1 MPQGHAQRL
10 GVGFVG
16 SGFVTRFH
24 IRSWVGVRDAD
35 IRGIWSPNQAHAG
48 EAAALAR
55 ALGVGEAKAYP
66 SLRELVRSPEIEAIW
81 ICIPNDRRVAI
92 VEEIVEVLKSG
103 DGHLVG
109 LACEKPLAR
118 TVAEARR
125 MLQLVEESGL
135 RHGYLENQVFA
146 PAVQRGKEII
156 WQRGAALTGRPYVAR
171 AAEEHSGPHSAWFWQ
186 GSRQGGGVL
195 NDMMCHSLE
204 AARFLLTAP
213 GAARDALRPISVTAQ
228 IASLKWS
235 RPAYVQRLRETMG
248 PQVDYQ
254 HAPAE
259 DFARA
264 SILLE
269 DADSNPLLI
278 DATTSWSFVGPG
290 LRLTMELLGPEYS
303 LSINTLESPLKVF
316 FSRHVM
322 GRAGED
328 LVEKQNAESGL
339 MPVVEDEAAAYG
351 YTAENRH
358 MVRQFLAGEL
368 PAEDWR
374 DGLNVV
380 ALLMTCYMAAELGRS
395 LEFPPPGLDTFVPQV
410 ARGTWKPR

>member
-1 MPQGHAQRL
+1 MQGRNQRL

-24 IRSWVGVRDAD
+24 LRSWVGVRDAD

-55 ALGVGEAKAYP
+55 ELGVGDAKSYP
-66 SLRELVRSPEIEAIW
+66 SLRELVQSPEIDAIW
-81 ICIPNDRRVAI
+81 ICIPNDMRIAI
-92 VEEIVEVLKSG
+92 VEEIVEVLKAG
-103 DGHLVG
+103 GGHLVG

-125 MLQLVEESGL
+125 LLQLVEETGL

-146 PAVQRGKEII
+146 PALQRGKEII
-156 WQRGAALTGRPYVAR
+156 WQRGAALTGRPYLAR

-235 RPAYVQRLRETMG
+235 RPEYVHRLRETMG

-269 DADSNPLLI
+269 DPHRNPLI
-278 DATTSWSFVGPG
+278 IEATTSWSFVGPG

-303 LSINTLESPLKVF
+303 LSMNTLESPLKVF
-316 FSRHVM
+316 FSRHVR
-322 GRAGED
+322 GSAGED
-328 LVEKQNAESGL
+328 LVEKQNADSGL

-358 MVRQFLAGEL
+358 MVRHFLAGEM

>member
-1 MPQGHAQRL
+1 
-10 GVGFVG
+10 VGFVG

-35 IRGIWSPNQAHAG
+35 IRGIWSPNPAHAG

-55 ALGVGEAKAYP
+55 ALGVGEAKSYP
-66 SLRELVRSPEIEAIW
+66 SLRELVRSPEIEALW
-81 ICIPNDRRVAI
+81 ICIPNDRRVAT
-92 VEEIVEVLKSG
+92 VEEIVDVLKAG
-103 DGHLVG
+103 GGHLVG
-109 LACEKPLAR
+109 LACEKPLACN
-118 TVAEARR
+118 VAEAQR
-125 MLQLVEESGL
+125 MLQLVEETGL

-146 PAVQRGKEII
+146 PAMQRGKAII
-156 WQRGAALTGRPYVAR
+156 WQRGAALTGRPYLAR

-195 NDMMCHSLE
+195 NDMMCHSIE

-213 GAARDALRPISVTAQ
+213 GAARDALRPLSVTAQ
-228 IASLKWS
+228 IASLKWR

-254 HAPAE
+254 RAPAE

-269 DADSNPLLI
+269 DADRNPLII
-278 DATTSWSFVGPG
+278 DATTSWNFVGPG

-303 LSINTLESPLKVF
+303 LSINTLDSPLKVF
-316 FSRHVM
+316 FSRHVI

-358 MVRQFLAGEL
+358 MVRQFLAGEM

-374 DGLNVV
+374 DGLKVV
-380 ALLMTCYMAAELGRS
+380 ALLMTCYMAAERGRS
-395 LEFPPPGLDTFVPQV
+395 LDFPPPGLDTFVPQV

>member
-1 MPQGHAQRL
+1 MLRGNAQRL

-55 ALGVGEAKAYP
+55 ALGVGEAQSYP
-66 SLRELVRSPEIEAIW
+66 SLRELVRSPEIDAIW
-81 ICIPNDRRVAI
+81 ICIPNDRRVAT

-103 DGHLVG
+103 GGQLVG

-125 MLQLVEESGL
+125 MLQLVEETGL

-156 WQRGAALTGRPYVAR
+156 WQRGAALTGRPYLAR

-254 HAPAE
+254 RAPAE

-269 DADSNPLLI
+269 DPHRNPLI
-278 DATTSWSFVGPG
+278 IEATTSWSFVGPG

-303 LSINTLESPLKVF
+303 LSINTLEAPLKVF

-322 GRAGED
+322 GSAGED

-358 MVRQFLAGEL
+358 MVRQFLAGAL

-395 LEFPPPGLDTFVPQV
+395 LDFPPPGLDTFVPQV

>member
-1 MPQGHAQRL
+1 MLQGNSKRL

-55 ALGVGEAKAYP
+55 ALGVGEAQAYP
-66 SLRELVRSPEIEAIW
+66 SLRELVRSPEIDALW
-81 ICIPNDRRVAI
+81 ICIPNDRRVAT
-92 VEEIVEVLKSG
+92 VEEIVEVCKSG
-103 DGHLVG
+103 GGHLVG

-125 MLQLVEESGL
+125 MLQLVEETGL

-146 PAVQRGKEII
+146 PAMQRGKEII
-156 WQRGAALTGRPYVAR
+156 WQRGAALTGRPYLAR

-213 GAARDALRPISVTAQ
+213 GAARDALRPLSVTAQ

-235 RPAYVQRLRETMG
+235 RPEYVQRLRETMG

-254 HAPAE
+254 RAPAE

-269 DADSNPLLI
+269 DPHRNPLI
-278 DATTSWSFVGPG
+278 IEATTSWSFVGPG

-303 LSINTLESPLKVF
+303 LSINTLDSPLKVF
-316 FSRHVM
+316 FSRHVR
-322 GRAGED
+322 GSAGED

-358 MVRQFLAGEL
+358 MVRQFLAGDG

-374 DGLNVV
+374 DGLDVV
-380 ALLMTCYMAAELGRS
+380 ALLMTCYMAAELGHS
-395 LEFPPPGLDTFVPQV
+395 LDFPPPGLDTFVPQV

>member
-1 MPQGHAQRL
+1 
-10 GVGFVG
+10 
-16 SGFVTRFH
+16 
-24 IRSWVGVRDAD
+24 
-35 IRGIWSPNQAHAG
+35 
-48 EAAALAR
+48 
-55 ALGVGEAKAYP
+55 
-66 SLRELVRSPEIEAIW
+66 
-81 ICIPNDRRVAI
+81 
-92 VEEIVEVLKSG
+92 
-103 DGHLVG
+103 
-109 LACEKPLAR
+109 
-118 TVAEARR
+118 
-125 MLQLVEESGL
+125 
-135 RHGYLENQVFA
+135 
-146 PAVQRGKEII
+146 
-156 WQRGAALTGRPYVAR
+156 
-171 AAEEHSGPHSAWFWQ
+171 
-186 GSRQGGGVL
+186 
-195 NDMMCHSLE
+195 
-204 AARFLLTAP
+204 
-213 GAARDALRPISVTAQ
+213 
-228 IASLKWS
+228 
-235 RPAYVQRLRETMG
+235 MG

-254 HAPAE
+254 RAPAE

-269 DADSNPLLI
+269 DPHRTPLII

-290 LRLTMELLGPEYS
+290 LRLTLELLGPEYS
-303 LSINTLESPLKVF
+303 LSLNTLESPLKVF
-316 FSRHVM
+316 FSRHVR

-358 MVRQFLAGEL
+358 MVRQFLAGDL